1 MRSTRLF
8 PAICGSL
15 IFVATLG
22 AQAAASLSGTLQAQV
37 RKATFEIVMQKPEV
51 DSLSYE
57 KPLPLDLLP
66 FKERNEKY
74 VSIGSAFA
82 IGDNR
87 FVTAAHVLSRGFRT
101 QFGEPAVRKSDGS
114 VHPISLVHKL
124 STQQDFVV
132 FSCDTCGADA
142 VLKVNREPALD
153 SGVFAVGNA
162 LGEGIIIRDGLL
174 TSMTPETRYGKWKWL
189 RFSAAASPGNSGGPL
204 LDAQGRVIGVVLRK
218 SESENLNYALPIAE
232 LLDAP
237 ENVGQLDSEMRY
249 RLPFLS
255 VPTSG
260 HREKTIELPR
270 TYAEVGTEV
279 MAFSDDFIDA
289 MCKELLQKNPDTMFP
304 RGDGA
309 AQLLQLNI
317 GMESLAVI
325 AQKEDGMWDAYTGEN
340 PQSVQLAE
348 NGYVSASQFGRLLLV
363 KIRRPDSADAAQFYR
378 DSTAYMDTLLKG
390 WLWKRAV
397 GRDQVRITSLGNA
410 RDESVHVDTYG
421 RKWQVRKWNIEYQ
434 DVVALS
440 VALPTPEGYVGMV
453 GWAATAGEHDLMVDL
468 RSTTDFVHI
477 SLGGTLRQWQ
487 DYLARTDLLPRTM
500 SESSLAFDF
509 GKRLNFRSRKFAFSY
524 SEAQQKILPTSR
536 LLLTTN
542 YVPDANGFTW
552 DVTGLSAV
560 EDAAGDA
567 VVVINRLNAP
577 PPGLPQ
583 NYAVEWQKIVR
594 RQQPLDGKVQMEGGV
609 STIGTVHPYPQGK
622 APTDPSVL
630 YTLVYAKTGAFK
642 DRAMQAELKKWS
654 SGLQILE

>member
-15 IFVATLG
+15 IFIATFS
-22 AQAAASLSGTLQAQV
+22 AHAAASLSGALQAQV
-37 RKATFEIVMQKPEV
+37 RKATFEIVMKKPEV

-74 VSIGSAFA
+74 VSIGSASA

-87 FVTAAHVLSRGFRT
+87 FVTAAHVFSRGFRT

-124 STQQDFVV
+124 SMLQDFVV
-132 FSCDTCGADA
+132 FSCDTCGKEAA
-142 VLKVNREPALD
+142 MKVNREPTLD

-232 LLDAP
+232 LLDAA
-237 ENVGQLDSEMRY
+237 ENVGQLDWEMRY
-249 RLPFLS
+249 WLPFLS

-260 HREKTIELPR
+260 HREATIKLPR
-270 TYAEVGTEV
+270 TYAEVGMEV
-279 MAFSDDFIDA
+279 MAFHDDFIDA
-289 MCKELLQKNPDTMFP
+289 MCKELLQKSPDTMFP
-304 RGDGA
+304 RGSGA
-309 AQLLQLNI
+309 AQLLQLNLA
-317 GMESLAVI
+317 MENLAVI
-325 AQKEDGMWDAYTGEN
+325 AQKEDGTWDAYSGEK
-340 PQSVQLAE
+340 PKSVQLTQ
-348 NGYVSASQFGRLLLV
+348 NGYVSMSEFSRMLLV
-363 KIRRPDSADAAQFYR
+363 KIRRPDSADAAQFYA
-378 DSTAYMDTLLKG
+378 DSAAYMDTLLKV
-390 WLWKRAV
+390 WLWKRQI
-397 GRDQVRITSLGNA
+397 GRDQVRITSLGGA
-410 RDESVHVDTYG
+410 REESVHVDTYG
-421 RKWQVRKWNIEYQ
+421 RKWQVRKWNVEYQ

-440 VALPTPEGYVGMV
+440 VAMPTPEGYVGMV
-453 GWAATAGEHDLMVDL
+453 GWAMTGGEHDLRVDL
-468 RSTTDFVHI
+468 LTTTDFVHI
-477 SLGGTLRQWQ
+477 SLGGTLKQWQ

-509 GKRLNFRSRKFAFSY
+509 GKSLNFRSRKFAFGY
-524 SEAQQKILPTSR
+524 GDAQQRVLPTSQ

-542 YVPDANGFTW
+542 YVSDASGFTW
-552 DVTGLSAV
+552 DVTGLTAV
-560 EDAAGDA
+560 EDMAGDA

-583 NYAVEWQKIVR
+583 NYGVEWQKIVK
-594 RQQPLDGKVQMEGGV
+594 RQQPLDGRVQTDNGV
-609 STIGTVHPYPQGK
+609 STIGTVYPYPQGK
-622 APTDPSVL
+622 ALTDPSVL
-630 YTLVYAKTGAFK
+630 YTLVYARTGAFK

-654 SGLQILE
+654 SGLQVLE